1 MMMHAPDYRS
11 RSRCLPV
18 AVSERKSQ
26 QTRTYIASVHMVVLY
41 VSCVLSSFTRL
52 SLLIYPLTNDD
63 NCAEVYQYYADTGH
77 QVM

>member
-1 MMMHAPDYRS
+1 MPLIIDPA
-11 RSRCLPV
+11 V
-18 AVSERKSQ
+18 AVCLLRFLNGSRNRRER
-26 QTRTYIASVHMVVLY
+26 IASVHMVVLY

-63 NCAEVYQYYADTGH
+63 NCAEVYQYYADTVH